1 MFKERE
7 ILTSLQPF
15 LYSPE
20 AVFITG
26 MRRTGKTSILKYLY
40 TKFDTKNKLFLDL
53 ENPINRKYFE
63 SDNYEKIKSSLE
75 ILGLDFT
82 TPKIAIFL
90 DEIQYF
96 QTLPSIVKYFIDT
109 YRVKFFLTGSIHYY
123 SQKLFDESLAGRKV
137 VFDLFPLTFREFLRF
152 KGKKL
157 NPPINNNG
165 GISKAIFDV
174 LSTMYEEYILFG
186 GFPEVV
192 LKKTIE
198 EKNRILDDIFA
209 SFFKFEVVQLSSYRK
224 SEVIRD
230 LMLLLMKRTCHR
242 LDIQKISHE
251 LGISRATTYEYLRF
265 LEDSYFI
272 RIVRPYLSENSL
284 EIRKSA
290 RVYICDSGLVN
301 QFTRVPE
308 EYLFQNSVFQNLQTK
323 GTLQYYERKSGAG
336 IHFILNEKQAFQV
349 TLHPNKS
356 DLSRLKRLASE
367 LELTEF
373 ALVSKHYSELEAVE
387 YAFMV

>member
-15 LYSPE
+15 FNSPE

-26 MRRTGKTSILKYLY
+26 MRRTGKTTLLKYLY
-40 TKFDTKNKLFLDL
+40 TKYESKNKLFMDL

-75 ILGLDFT
+75 ILGLDFNAN
-82 TPKIAIFL
+82 KIAIFL

-96 QTLPSIVKYFIDT
+96 KSLPSIVKYFIDT
-109 YRVKFFLTGSIHYY
+109 YKVKFYLTGPIHYY
-123 SQKLFDESLAGRKV
+123 SRKQFDESLAGRKV
-137 VFDLFPLTFREFLRF
+137 IFDLYPLTFREFLRF

-157 NPPINNNG
+157 NPPTSNNG
-165 GISKAIFDV
+165 SISKPIFDV
-174 LSTMYEEYILFG
+174 LSTMFEEYILFG

-198 EKNRILDDIFA
+198 EKKHALEDIFA
-209 SFFKFEVVQLSSYRK
+209 SFFKFEVVQFSSYRK
-224 SEVIRD
+224 SEAIRD
-230 LMLLLMKRTCHR
+230 LMLLLMKKSCQRI
-242 LDIQKISHE
+242 DIQKISHE
-251 LGISRATTYEYLRF
+251 LNISRATTYEYLRF

-272 RIVRPYLSENSL
+272 KTIRPFQSNHAL
-284 EIRKSA
+284 EIRKAA
-290 RVYICDSGLVN
+290 RVYICDSGLIN

-308 EYLFQNSVFQNLQTK
+308 EYLFQNAVFQNLQAK

-336 IHFILNEKQAFQV
+336 IHFIVEENKGFHV
-349 TLHPNKS
+349 VLHPSRS
-356 DLSRLKRLASE
+356 DLQRIKRLASE
-367 LELTEF
+367 INLDDFSLL
-373 ALVSKHYSELEAVE
+373 AKHYSDFEEVD
-387 YAFMV
+387 YAFMI